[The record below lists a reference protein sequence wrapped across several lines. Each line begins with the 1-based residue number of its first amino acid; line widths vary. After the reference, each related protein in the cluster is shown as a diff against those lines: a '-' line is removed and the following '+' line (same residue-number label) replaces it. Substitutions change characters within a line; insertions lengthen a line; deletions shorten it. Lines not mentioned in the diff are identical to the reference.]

1 VVGFG
6 VLIVLSGSGSGLGI
20 GAVIDLRGV
29 RGGVLTT
36 LGLRFREPRLFAPVL
51 VSSQEQYWLV

>member
-1 VVGFG
+1 MVLRGVGFG
-6 VLIVLSGSGSGLGI
+6 VLIVVSGSGSGLGI

-36 LGLRFREPRLFAPVL
+36 LDLRF
-51 VSSQEQYWLV
+51 